1 MIRDVFNSLQKIKE
15 KGAVIEPVTYVGV
28 RE

>member
-1 MIRDVFNSLQKIKE
+1 MIRDVFAKLQKIKE
-15 KGAVIEPVTYVGV
+15 KGAVTDPVSYIGV